1 MADRVALVTGGARG
15 IGEAITTTLAMSGI
29 EVAAGYA
36 RDEEAANRLV
46 ETLTGKG
53 CSVTVHQGNVGHPED
68 CERVVG
74 EVLEQHGHIDYL
86 VNNAGIT
93 VDRSMRRMTV
103 DD

>member
-46 ETLTGKG
+46 KTLTGKG
-53 CSVTVHQGNVGHPED
+53 
-68 CERVVG
+68 
-74 EVLEQHGHIDYL
+74 
-86 VNNAGIT
+86 
-93 VDRSMRRMTV
+93 
-103 DD
+103 